1 MLVLNSAEKKEV
13 QNISTASKGQ
23 HQAVTMW
30 EKRTPLISAYL
41 VRDGQTHIRIITLS
55 HKWEITTSVGIPVR
69 LPHPKC
75 GASPVIP
82 NFCTDTARFRFVP
95 LWRLLT
101 SLWIMIKDPTRTR
114 ATHMPPLKR
123 KTFHPRSQSALPL
136 WWRLGMLIQMH
147 CSLFSTMTMERSG
160 IGFRLLLRQLTQN
173 SHSYLKTCQ
182 YPQIRAKPCSTHSSG
197 PGFASPKT
205 QTLP

>member
-1 MLVLNSAEKKEV
+1 MGSALQKILPFLVIIEWLNYVSSEFSREKEV

-95 LWRLLT
+95 L
-101 SLWIMIKDPTRTR
+101 
-114 ATHMPPLKR
+114 
-123 KTFHPRSQSALPL
+123 
-136 WWRLGMLIQMH
+136 
-147 CSLFSTMTMERSG
+147 
-160 IGFRLLLRQLTQN
+160 
-173 SHSYLKTCQ
+173 
-182 YPQIRAKPCSTHSSG
+182 
-197 PGFASPKT
+197 
-205 QTLP
+205 